1 MADQWF
7 VARNNKKHGPFTAA
21 KLKEL
26 AKQGRLFPTDM
37 LHKEGMQKWVAA
49 SSVKGLFTGTTA
61 RPASVKKASKPE
73 GDEFQFNDRQES
85 DDKPTPKRRATSVK
99 GLLILGAAGGGVL
112 LMTLLV
118 VALVVVFRGRGE
130 GRGGEKNTQV
140 ADGGGGGTRN
150 EGDADSKDESSR
162 ITRTAHSHVL
172 LLEKPDRCLKNTVGV
187 RCAFTPDGKALVV
200 SLKDGDEF
208 VPKSRVAII
217 DAVSEEVISDKLPLS
232 KRVSSL
238 RALLLPAEKQAARL
252 DALEVAMHLPEK
264 DRNPAAVKSVIVAVG
279 GAAEYVAVQGDP
291 HMGLENPTVEIWNL
305 ETRTQVQLEP
315 VAMER
320 QETFGNLAFS
330 PDARYLARATTR
342 KKVHVWVLP
351 SGKLSKSLDF
361 GIGRHLMFSP
371 DGKWLLTQQWRDE
384 AKRNKSDQL
393 VLWNTQDWG
402 KKHAIKP
409 PGEKWDYNLGALCA
423 FSSDGKLLATTNDET
438 GYIRLVTI
446 WDVQTGELRK
456 GFETVQFADLAFS
469 PDGKLLAT
477 WGGRLPLS
485 IWDVESGQIKCK
497 FPFAASP
504 QSFSPDGRF
513 LTLATAE
520 GGLIYDLTKG
530 RQVPYVD
537 PVQKER
543 DRLAKDIDIT
553 KPAPP
558 ITKAK
563 YDQIRVGMTRFH
575 VMRLLGGAGE
585 TVKKD
590 TFKRKEGK
598 FGYSVIYRDTQKY
611 AGAGGGHALFDYE
624 GASTDTPLVRKQ
636 EFGLK

>member
-1 MADQWF
+1 
-7 VARNNKKHGPFTAA
+7 
-21 KLKEL
+21 
-26 AKQGRLFPTDM
+26 
-37 LHKEGMQKWVAA
+37 
-49 SSVKGLFTGTTA
+49 
-61 RPASVKKASKPE
+61 
-73 GDEFQFNDRQES
+73 
-85 DDKPTPKRRATSVK
+85 
-99 GLLILGAAGGGVL
+99 
-112 LMTLLV
+112 
-118 VALVVVFRGRGE
+118 
-130 GRGGEKNTQV
+130 
-140 ADGGGGGTRN
+140 
-150 EGDADSKDESSR
+150 
-162 ITRTAHSHVL
+162 
-172 LLEKPDRCLKNTVGV
+172 
-187 RCAFTPDGKALVV
+187 
-200 SLKDGDEF
+200 
-208 VPKSRVAII
+208 
-217 DAVSEEVISDKLPLS
+217 
-232 KRVSSL
+232 
-238 RALLLPAEKQAARL
+238 
-252 DALEVAMHLPEK
+252 
-264 DRNPAAVKSVIVAVG
+264 
-279 GAAEYVAVQGDP
+279 
-291 HMGLENPTVEIWNL
+291 
-305 ETRTQVQLEP
+305 
-315 VAMER
+315 
-320 QETFGNLAFS
+320 
-330 PDARYLARATTR
+330 
-342 KKVHVWVLP
+342 VWELP
-351 SGKLSKSLDF
+351 SGKLSKSLAF

-384 AKRNKSDQL
+384 AKRSGTDQL
-393 VLWNTQDWG
+393 VLWNTRDWG
-402 KKHAIKP
+402 KKHVIKP

-423 FSSDGKLLATTNDET
+423 FSPDGRLLATTNDET

-456 GFETVQFADLAFS
+456 GFETVEFADLTFS

-497 FPFAASP
+497 FPFAAPP

-563 YDQIRVGMTRFH
+563 YDQIKVGMTRFQ

-585 TVKKD
+585 TVNKD

-624 GASTDTPLVRKQ
+624 GGSTDTPLVRKQ